1 MKLYALS
8 FDVNGGDKDFAHML
22 CEVFGSKRE
31 ALARYRE
38 LSPQTHV
45 DTMGA
50 YTDWEVDHYVY
61 KWEHFTLTKIDVP
74 TDKKGLADWL
84 TKATIQYPLGE
95 TIPLPHRKKLK
106 QNQILSGGD

>member
-8 FDVNGGDKDFAHML
+8 YDCEDGSKDFAHTL
-22 CEVFGSKRE
+22 CEVFGSKRD

-38 LSPQTHV
+38 LSRQTHV

-61 KWEHFTLTKIDVP
+61 IWERFTLEKIDVP
-74 TDKKGLADWL
+74 TDKKGLANWL
-84 TKATIQYPLGE
+84 TRATIQYPLGE
-95 TIPLPHRKKLK
+95 TISLPIRKELK
-106 QNQILSGGD
+106 Q